1 LSQAAVSAVSTETF
15 PKLLLGHA
23 RARANKVSIREKDLG
38 IWQSWTWKQA
48 ADEVRWLACG
58 LAARGFER
66 GANLAII
73 GDNRPRLYWSFAAAQ
88 SVGLVPV
95 PLYQDSVTEEMFY
108 VLDNAEIEVAIVED
122 QEQVDK
128 LLELLPRCPRLKL
141 IVYDDPRGM
150 RHYSQPELLP
160 YSELRDIGREYDEAD
175 AQLYPSAVDEAKP
188 DDVSVILYTS
198 GTTSKPK
205 GVCMTHRALISAAR
219 GDVQLDSFTDEDE
232 ILSYLPMAWV
242 GDHLFSYAQ
251 ALVAG
256 FTVNCPES

>member
-1 LSQAAVSAVSTETF
+1 MSQAAISAVSTETF

-23 RARANKVSIREKDLG
+23 RVRANKVSIREKGLG
-38 IWQSWTWKQA
+38 IWQSWNWKEV

-66 GANLAII
+66 GTNLAII

-141 IVYDDPRGM
+141 IVYDDPRGT
-150 RHYSQPELLP
+150 RVAELEATLEQRDRALALVDHGTHRFDVHLVALAVVHRP
-160 YSELRDIGREYDEAD
+160 ARLGLVLQHGIVVDRLGHLLQERRDAIDLRFGDEAAVQANDTSRPGGHEQHVATSQQVLGALLVDDRSRVD
-175 AQLYPSAVDEAKP
+175 AL
-188 DDVSVILYTS
+188 
-198 GTTSKPK
+198 
-205 GVCMTHRALISAAR
+205 
-219 GDVQLDSFTDEDE
+219 
-232 ILSYLPMAWV
+232 
-242 GDHLFSYAQ
+242 
-251 ALVAG
+251 
-256 FTVNCPES
+256 